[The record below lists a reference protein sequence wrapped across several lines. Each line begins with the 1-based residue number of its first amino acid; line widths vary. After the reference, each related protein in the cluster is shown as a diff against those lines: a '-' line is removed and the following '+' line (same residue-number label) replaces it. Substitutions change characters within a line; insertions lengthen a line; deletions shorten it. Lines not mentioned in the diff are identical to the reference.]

1 MGRSL
6 ERCSSF
12 QPSLSTLPSVLLLP
26 GTRRS
31 WKWSVS
37 LPHSSPS
44 ASLSPHSSSSSS
56 SFLPSDGDDH
66 HHYLVGKVCVEMA
79 MPGASFWLDRHC
91 LAQLFY
97 HWTHS
102 THANTLNTRKHKSLS
117 LYLWPSYRLFYSTY
131 SRKWHDIK
139 SASAGPLLLNDVHIV
154 QLSLN
159 ISEGARSDYFV
170 FSPRA
175 VLLVTRVIIC
185 NSNSDRAVPANYI
198 TISAHLVQLGRI
210 YGQLHTTPN

>member
-12 QPSLSTLPSVLLLP
+12 QHLAFCSVLP
-26 GTRRS
+26 GARRS
-31 WKWSVS
+31 WTWSVS
-37 LPHSSPS
+37 LPHLSPL

-56 SFLPSDGDDH
+56 SLPSNGHDH

-117 LYLWPSYRLFYSTY
+117 LLISCFIQLIH

-185 NSNSDRAVPANYI
+185 NSNSDRAVPANYL

>member
-1 MGRSL
+1 MCGDGNAWGFFL
-6 ERCSSF
+6 IG
-12 QPSLSTLPSVLLLP
+12 PSLS
-26 GTRRS
+26 RS
-31 WKWSVS
+31 T
-37 LPHSSPS
+37 
-44 ASLSPHSSSSSS
+44 
-56 SFLPSDGDDH
+56 FLP
-66 HHYLVGKVCVEMA
+66 L
-79 MPGASFWLDRHC
+79 
-91 LAQLFY
+91 
-97 HWTHS
+97 
-102 THANTLNTRKHKSLS
+102 NTLNTCKHTQHTQTQVFE
-117 LYLWPSYRLFYSTY
+117 PANQLFYSTS
-131 SRKWHDIK
+131 SRKWHDIE

-185 NSNSDRAVPANYI
+185 NSNSDRAVPANYL

>member
-1 MGRSL
+1 M
-6 ERCSSF
+6 E
-12 QPSLSTLPSVLLLP
+12 
-26 GTRRS
+26 
-31 WKWSVS
+31 
-37 LPHSSPS
+37 
-44 ASLSPHSSSSSS
+44 
-56 SFLPSDGDDH
+56 
-66 HHYLVGKVCVEMA
+66 
-79 MPGASFWLDRHC
+79 
-91 LAQLFY
+91 
-97 HWTHS
+97 
-102 THANTLNTRKHKSLS
+102 
-117 LYLWPSYRLFYSTY
+117 
-131 SRKWHDIK
+131 

-185 NSNSDRAVPANYI
+185 NSNSDQAVPANYL